1 MVSLGSTTITADPQL
16 CTSVISGTKNSRKLA
31 ISQTRKDFINFMV
44 PVSSWEVHL
53 RVNYTLVRNIVIQ
66 SEFIVVSIERKLLK
80 FISKMQVIEE
90 QCVKSDNA
98 VTKCQMLLFTRTCDD
113 VACMNVIFNHPGEAL
128 AILTLTSN

>member
-1 MVSLGSTTITADPQL
+1 
-16 CTSVISGTKNSRKLA
+16 
-31 ISQTRKDFINFMV
+31 MV

-90 QCVKSDNA
+90 QCVRSAAMSLDYN
-98 VTKCQMLLFTRTCDD
+98 
-113 VACMNVIFNHPGEAL
+113 MNYSE
-128 AILTLTSN
+128 